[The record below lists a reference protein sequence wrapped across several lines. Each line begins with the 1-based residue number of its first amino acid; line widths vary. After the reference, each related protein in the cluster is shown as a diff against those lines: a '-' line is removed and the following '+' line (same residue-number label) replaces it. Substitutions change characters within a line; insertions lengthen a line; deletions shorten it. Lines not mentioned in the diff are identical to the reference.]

1 MSFASD
7 VASVLESLGY
17 GVWGGGTTVGASIF
31 TAHEPDAPAVCTTL
45 YLVGGPPDT
54 LDFDGNSY
62 GERPV
67 QIRMRDSD
75 PSALETRIESL
86 YKLWVAWN
94 WYPAY
99 YMRIRA
105 ATKPLF
111 SYGAQ
116 DSNVGSLYIASF
128 NIRCIRGE

>member
-1 MSFASD
+1 MSFAGD

-45 YLVGGPPDT
+45 YLVGGGPDT

-67 QIRMRDSD
+67 QVRFRDSD
-75 PSALETRIESL
+75 PVALETRIESL
-86 YKLWVAWN
+86 YALWTAWQF
-94 WYPAY
+94 YPAY
-99 YMRIRA
+99 FLRIKA
-105 ATKPLF
+105 ATKPLY
-111 SYGAQ
+111 SYPTQ
-116 DSNVGSLYIASF
+116 DSNIGSLFIASF
-128 NIRCIRGE
+128 NATCIRGS